1 MNRDASL
8 LRPGRWPL
16 ALRVPVLVS
25 LLMIAAAAV
34 LSQGA
39 LQRLSR
45 DQERHLAELSAA
57 NLDGLATALQPAAIR
72 RDVWETFDAL
82 DRAQGRSPALSFFT
96 LPGESDRPTTPIQAS
111 RPARYRY

>member
-34 LSQGA
+34 VSQGV
-39 LQRLSR
+39 LQR
-45 DQERHLAELSAA
+45 
-57 NLDGLATALQPAAIR
+57 P
-72 RDVWETFDAL
+72 
-82 DRAQGRSPALSFFT
+82 
-96 LPGESDRPTTPIQAS
+96 
-111 RPARYRY
+111 